1 MSNQPKNLDFLL
13 CSVHSKKSSP
23 GADKESHC
31 SYEREMHDDSEKCA
45 AYHECCMGIQTQ
57 SSYREPAH
65 CAQSANFDQVLI
77 ILVY

>member
-1 MSNQPKNLDFLL
+1 MCTLKA
-13 CSVHSKKSSP
+13 KSRLR
-23 GADKESHC
+23 ADKESHC

-77 ILVY
+77 ILVTDTL